1 MANIYDTIHSLI
13 DAVRFH
19 SEQQVLDA
27 HDSVTAHTEGFKSL
41 EEYRKA
47 KAAAAPADT
56 SAQDA
61 ILAQAAEIQ
70 KQRDAQKAANA
81 EQQAQID
88 AAAQA
93 QRPAPPAGTQSTAT
107 PAAVEGTPASP
118 TAEPDATPT
127 L

>member
-1 MANIYDTIHSLI
+1 LSNHPPTPPLYTLSLH
-13 DAVRFH
+13 DALPIF
-19 SEQQVLDA
+19 LDA

-81 EQQAQID
+81 EQQA
-88 AAAQA
+88 
-93 QRPAPPAGTQSTAT
+93 RSEEHTSERQSRGHL
-107 PAAVEGTPASP
+107 VCRLLLE
-118 TAEPDATPT
+118 
-127 L
+127 